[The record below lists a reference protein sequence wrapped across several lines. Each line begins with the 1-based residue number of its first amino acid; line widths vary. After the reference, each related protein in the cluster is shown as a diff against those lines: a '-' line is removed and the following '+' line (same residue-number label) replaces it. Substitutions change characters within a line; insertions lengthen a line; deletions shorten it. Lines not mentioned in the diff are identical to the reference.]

1 MTVQELIDQLEEIKA
16 LRASAKDYDVRVLG
30 FNVLGA
36 RIVRIKINALNTDEV
51 VEIRTSAGEVK
62 YG

>member
-30 FNVLGA
+30 FNVLDA

-51 VEIRTSAGEVK
+51 VEIRTSAGES
-62 YG
+62 